1 MSKEGEK
8 TESNHMEKSD
18 GKKPVVIA
26 MDGSEHADYAFHCE
40 LKLLSFSEQMFMCQQ
55 YVIVDSMY
63 IDYAHVCFMLY

>member
-8 TESNHMEKSD
+8 TESNHMEKTD

-40 LKLLSFSEQMFMCQQ
+40 LTLMSFSQQMFMFQQ
-55 YVIVDSMY
+55 
-63 IDYAHVCFMLY
+63 